1 MVRVIFVLF
10 ALFSFSFG
18 NDDININSLE
28 DLSKFAPQK
37 ETDVKKS
44 NKRIPIT
51 FSSKEI
57 EKKDDSDVRLDKSNV
72 LMLGPT
78 GSGKTLLAKT
88 LAEILNV
95 SVRRL
100 DQFQQNIFDVFA
112 DVSHFGKRRRVRD
125 AERDVQYFGKRFCK

>member
-1 MVRVIFVLF
+1 MLF

-57 EKKDDSDVRLDKSNV
+57 EKKDSFSLDDLDMLAPTNESELDRTGDVYQSVKITKLTLKPKMHQKKS
-72 LMLGPT
+72 MLI
-78 GSGKTLLAKT
+78 KFLKL
-88 LAEILNV
+88 IL
-95 SVRRL
+95 S
-100 DQFQQNIFDVFA
+100 FI
-112 DVSHFGKRRRVRD
+112 
-125 AERDVQYFGKRFCK
+125 